1 MSRFSRNPAGRRTPR
16 RGVEPTPPASDANA
30 LPSWRHLFTDV
41 LLPFALSRALLAFVA
56 WIFANQPRG
65 LTWIAEYAK
74 RGWGFTPVRWI
85 DVWARWD
92 SAWYLDIAK
101 QGYLP
106 GAYAAGQYSN
116 IAFFPVFPQTV
127 RLLYRALPAGWQG
140 DQAAV
145 LLGITVANLCA
156 LAALGLLYWHVR
168 ERFGDRAMAAR
179 AVVFLLAFPTAFFL
193 SCFYTESMFLLL
205 ALATYHTAWKGRWAT
220 AGVLGALL
228 AATRPTGVLI
238 LVPLLWMRL
247 AAADFKF
254 AQLGARVWWLALVP
268 TGFAA
273 YALYLWRL
281 TGDASAVFTA
291 QAAWNRHFASP
302 LALFDD
308 PIPPYGDPVH
318 LDRVLTLAFAALAA
332 WLVSRRAWRT
342 DGLVIC
348 AFLVAFVFSG
358 KALSASRFVLVAFPA
373 YVWLASLRSE
383 AARLAYLGAAAV
395 VQTTLWVCWVLMR
408 WVA

>member
-1 MSRFSRNPAGRRTPR
+1 MTRSNRNPTQRRATR
-16 RGVEPTPPASDANA
+16 RGVEPTSPAPEADA
-30 LPSWRHLFTDV
+30 LPAWQDLLTDV
-41 LLPFALSRALLAFVA
+41 LAPFALSRALLGFAA
-56 WIFANQPRG
+56 WIFATQPLG
-65 LTWIAEYAK
+65 LTWIAEFSK
-74 RGWGFTPVRWI
+74 RGWGFTPVRFL

-92 SAWYLDIAK
+92 AAWYLDIARH
-101 QGYLP
+101 GYVP

-116 IAFFPVFPQTV
+116 IAFFPLFPQTV
-127 RLLYRALPAGWQG
+127 RLLYRALPASWQG

-145 LLGITVANLCA
+145 VLGITVANLCA
-156 LAALGLLYWHVR
+156 LGALGLFYRHVR
-168 ERFGDRAMAAR
+168 ERFGDRAMAVR

-205 ALATYHTAWKGRWAT
+205 AVATYHTAWKGRWAW

-228 AATRPTGVLI
+228 SATRPTGVLM
-238 LVPLLWMRL
+238 LLPLLWMKL
-247 AAADFKF
+247 AAADFKI
-254 AQLGARVWWLALVP
+254 AHLGARVWWLALLP

-302 LALFDD
+302 LALFAD
-308 PIPPYGDPVH
+308 PSPPYGDLVH
-318 LDRVLTLAFAALAA
+318 LDRALTLAFAALAA
-332 WLVSRRAWRT
+332 WLVSRRAWRA

-348 AFLVAFVFSG
+348 AFLAAFAFSG
-358 KALSASRFVLVAFPA
+358 KPLSASRFVLVAFPA
-373 YVWLASLRSE
+373 YFWLASLRRE
-383 AARLAYLGAAAV
+383 AARLAYLGAAAL
-395 VQTTLWVCWVLMR
+395 VQTVLWVCWVLMR